1 MKLSHDVKNMNIH
14 LVNFYFIYLT
24 IFIHDPQQ
32 SWISIDMGPIS
43 KLRVL
48 DVKKL
53 VYVYLIILRWATRLI
68 FEFCK
73 KKKFDNFYGFFN
85 HKSAVARDQ

>member
-14 LVNFYFIYLT
+14 LVNFNFIYLT

-48 DVKKL
+48 DVQK
-53 VYVYLIILRWATRLI
+53 Y
-68 FEFCK
+68 EFMLARRQS
-73 KKKFDNFYGFFN
+73 
-85 HKSAVARDQ
+85 HK